1 MNSSRKQ
8 RPKLVLD
15 TNVWVSA
22 FLAKGPPSRIVQM
35 AEDRRVQLFASL
47 DMLDEIHRVLEY
59 EKILRILKRSGKEPS
74 SIMAT
79 IVSLCSLIDV
89 KSRAQV
95 IRDDPAD
102 NRILACAK
110 DAAADFMVSG
120 DHHLL
125 KLGEYGNAR
134 VLTATSFLESQQHI
148 NTK

>member
-1 MNSSRKQ
+1 
-8 RPKLVLD
+8 
-15 TNVWVSA
+15 
-22 FLAKGPPSRIVQM
+22 M
-35 AEDRRVQLFASL
+35 AEDRQVQLFASL
-47 DMLDEIHRVLEY
+47 DMLDEIHRVLEC

-89 KSRAQV
+89 RSRAEV

-110 DAAADFMVSG
+110 DAAADFIVSG

-125 KLGEYGNAR
+125 KLEQYENAR
-134 VLTATSFLESQQHI
+134 VLTAASFVESQQH
-148 NTK
+148 TKTK